1 MLKVNWQLKFVVNPV
16 VYVNTTSTIK
26 ITILD
31 EQGNQVELLQNQ
43 LLTIE
48 FRNKWFIAPSRHQ
61 CKNSNSSNTLFL
73 KLITFDQITLNSD
86 GKYYYNFIQNK
97 MEDITIIVSINT
109 QGYTYTEYYNDQ
121 YLLQNFAFGK

>member
-1 MLKVNWQLKFVVNPV
+1 M
-16 VYVNTTSTIK
+16 
-26 ITILD
+26 
-31 EQGNQVELLQNQ
+31 
-43 LLTIE
+43 
-48 FRNKWFIAPSRHQ
+48 
-61 CKNSNSSNTLFL
+61 

-121 YLLQNFAFGK
+121 YKSKIAVWFRNKTGDSKWVRPIHKNSITIKEKAASD